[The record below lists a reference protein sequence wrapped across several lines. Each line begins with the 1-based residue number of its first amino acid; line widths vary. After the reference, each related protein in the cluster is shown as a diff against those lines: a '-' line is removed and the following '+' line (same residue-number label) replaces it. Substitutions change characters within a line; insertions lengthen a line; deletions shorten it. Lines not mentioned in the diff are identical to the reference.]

1 MSIAAITTNYALA
14 SKDLTMINNKWKKLA
29 EGFLMINV
37 DGSFVET
44 TGDGSTGAIIRD
56 ASGGFI
62 AASYSHISHVLEA
75 TMAEAFALR
84 DGFVLAQQIGS
95 NRVQIQ
101 AGCMDVVDT
110 MLDGG
115 FSATPSAAIYEECNQ
130 LRKDFVVISITH
142 CNRDSNSVAHEL
154 ARQALL
160 EKSSCV
166 WLDDPRS
173 PASIRQLYL

>member
-62 AASYSHISHVLEA
+62 AASYSHISHVLDT
-75 TMAEAFALR
+75 TMAEDFALR
-84 DGFVLAQQIGS
+84 DGFVLAQ
-95 NRVQIQ
+95 
-101 AGCMDVVDT
+101 
-110 MLDGG
+110 
-115 FSATPSAAIYEECNQ
+115 
-130 LRKDFVVISITH
+130 
-142 CNRDSNSVAHEL
+142 
-154 ARQALL
+154 
-160 EKSSCV
+160 
-166 WLDDPRS
+166 
-173 PASIRQLYL
+173 